1 MVAVKWKVSA
11 KVETMAVVLFSP
23 VAAAISGTTKN
34 TKIKTLHG
42 QPVRVLP
49 CSFPAPCG
57 EVFLFKIVSLT
68 CSGRAGPSRNSRRS
82 NCWNLVIATH

>member
-11 KVETMAVVLFSP
+11 KVETMAVGLFSP

-57 EVFLFKIVSLT
+57 EVFLFKIVFVY
-68 CSGRAGPSRNSRRS
+68 SGCAGPSRNGKRS
-82 NCWNLVIATH
+82 KCQNLVIAAL